1 MNISELLT
9 AIVPTSCS
17 VGAIVFVAKSIIKA
31 VKSIKDSNKTLIL
44 KAKEND
50 KLIGKT
56 NEAVVEIRND
66 VNDVVV
72 NLKEQLDKQNSI
84 ITKLKDEIAETRR
97 ENTNLQSVKK
107 ELEQIKQQLAQQLLN
122 EECKN

>member
-17 VGAIVFVAKSIIKA
+17 VGAIVFVAKSIIKT